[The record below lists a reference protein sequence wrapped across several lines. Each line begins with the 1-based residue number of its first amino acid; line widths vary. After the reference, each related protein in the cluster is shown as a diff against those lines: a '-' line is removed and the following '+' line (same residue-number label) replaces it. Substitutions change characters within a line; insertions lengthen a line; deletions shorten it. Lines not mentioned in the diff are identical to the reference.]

1 MQNDEWAET
10 VSFYL
15 LMVGKKEDAGKP
27 SLIASEIRFDRRREL
42 VDGWQTAD
50 FLRLRAVH
58 GPYFGLYASV
68 P

>member
-27 SLIASEIRFDRRREL
+27 SLIASEMRCDRRREL
-42 VDGWQTAD
+42 VDGWQTTD
-50 FLRLRAVH
+50 FLRL
-58 GPYFGLYASV
+58 
-68 P
+68 